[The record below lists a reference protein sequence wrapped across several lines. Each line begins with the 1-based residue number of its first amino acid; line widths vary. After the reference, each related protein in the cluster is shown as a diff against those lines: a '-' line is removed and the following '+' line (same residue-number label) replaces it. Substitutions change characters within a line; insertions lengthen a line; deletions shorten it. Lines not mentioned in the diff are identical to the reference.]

1 MYKKMILT
9 ATLIASI
16 SLVPVFAATSL
27 EQAQQLSIKYVPKE
41 SILIKTE
48 EKANEYKIKYY
59 NENEEEKYEII
70 INKNSGEVEEYK
82 TQLNYIGSNYIK
94 LKKEDIEKIV
104 LTEIPHAQIMSVKLD
119 TDDEFKEYEVHFKTE
134 TCNGYMEISPDT
146 GDIIER
152 SFKWNQAQI
161 QDNQNYISLEKVKQ
175 IVNEIVPDCIITDID
190 LEYKNNIY
198 IYDIEAYK
206 NNYEYDLKLNASTG
220 EQISLETEIDD
231 WGDYTWHHSEFDYD
245 FNNSNSSISSKI
257 ISLDKVK
264 EIVLQRMPG
273 ATIKEIE
280 LDEDDGRFTY
290 EGELYKGNSKFEF
303 EINAYTGDI
312 IEWEH
317 EHHR

>member
-1 MYKKMILT
+1 MYKKIILT
-9 ATLIASI
+9 ATLMASI

-27 EQAQQLSIKYVPKE
+27 EQAQQLAIKYVPEE

-48 EKANEYKIKYY
+48 EKVDEYKIKYY
-59 NENEEEKYEII
+59 NENKKEKYDII

-82 TQLNYIGSNYIK
+82 TQLNYTGSNYVK
-94 LKKEDIEKIV
+94 LEKEDIEKIV
-104 LTEIPHAQIMSVKLD
+104 LTEIPHAQIISVKLD
-119 TDDEFKEYEVHFKTE
+119 TDDNFKEYEVHFKTD

-146 GDIIER
+146 GYIIER
-152 SFKWNQAQI
+152 SFKWHQAQI
-161 QDNQNYISLEKVKQ
+161 QDNQNYISLEKVRQ

-220 EQISLETEIDD
+220 EQISLETETDD
-231 WGDYTWHHSEFDYD
+231 WGKYTWRHSEFDYD
-245 FNNSNSSISSKI
+245 FSSSISSKI

-280 LDEDDGRFTY
+280 LDEDDGHFIY

-303 EINAYTGDI
+303 EMNAYTGDI
-312 IEWEH
+312 IEWKH
-317 EHHR
+317 KHHK